1 MLNVFRLPQG
11 QEFDTMTGT
20 QTSATTALTHTHAYP
35 TGLTWQGSA
44 ESVASDPAGIQA
56 ALLGFNEPVH
66 IVALPQGL
74 GVSNVGAAQPGMNG
88 KAPQLLG
95 VLPPLGIEDL
105 GDTGFRSQYGVRC
118 AYYAGAMANAIASTR
133 MVIALGKA
141 GLLGSFGAAGVI
153 PARLEG
159 AIHEIQTALPD
170 GPYAF
175 NLINSPNEP
184 AMERGA
190 AELYLKHGVSTV
202 EASAYLDI
210 TLPLVHYRV
219 AGLKADD
226 DGKIVARNRIIAK
239 LSRKEVAARFLSPA
253 PKDILDQLVAE
264 GKITANQAL
273 WSQQFPM
280 ADDITAE
287 ADSGGHTDNRPL
299 VLLLPAILALRDEL
313 QARYQY
319 ATVPRVGAAGG
330 IATPHAAYAA
340 FAMGAAFIATGSVNQ
355 ACVEAGASEHTR
367 NLLAQA
373 GMADVIMAPAADMFE
388 MGVKVQVLRR
398 GTMFGPRA
406 LKLYELYS
414 RYGSI
419 EEIPADERE
428 KLEKTVFKRELN
440 AIWADT
446 VAFFTERDPRQ
457 IERANA
463 DPRQKM
469 ALIFRWYLGLSSR
482 WSNSGEKGREMD
494 YQIWCGPAM
503 GAFNDWVR
511 GTYLEKPENR
521 SVTDVAL
528 QLLTGAAYLTRLR
541 QLAAFGVKTAAGL
554 EHYTPN
560 RAL

>member
-1 MLNVFRLPQG
+1 
-11 QEFDTMTGT
+11 MTGT
-20 QTSATTALTHTHAYP
+20 LTSAVPSALTSSQTHP
-35 TGLTWQGSA
+35 TGLTWQGPV
-44 ESVASDPAGIQA
+44 ESVASDPSGIQN
-56 ALLGFNEPVH
+56 ALLQFNQPVY
-66 IVALPQGL
+66 IVATPQGVGIAAAGAVKP
-74 GVSNVGAAQPGMNG
+74 GVNG
-88 KAPQLLG
+88 NAPQFLG
-95 VLPPLGIEDL
+95 MLHPLGIEDL
-105 GDTGFRSQYGVRC
+105 GDAGFRRQYGVRC

-133 MVIALGKA
+133 MVIALGKV
-141 GLLGSFGAAGVI
+141 GLLGSFGAAGVV
-153 PARLEG
+153 PARLEA
-159 AIHEIQTALPD
+159 AIHEIQSALPD

-190 AELYLKHGVSTV
+190 AELYLKHGVHTV
-202 EASAYLDI
+202 EASAYVDI
-210 TLPLVHYRV
+210 TPPLVLYRA
-219 AGLKADD
+219 AGLELGV
-226 DGKIVARNRIIAK
+226 DGKIIARNRIIAK
-239 LSRKEVAARFLSPA
+239 LSRKEVATRFLSPA

-264 GKITANQAL
+264 GKITPEQAQ
-273 WSQQFPM
+273 WAQHFPM
-280 ADDITAE
+280 ADDITVE

-299 VLLLPAILALRDEL
+299 VLMLPAILALRDEL

-319 ATVPRVGAAGG
+319 AAVPRVGAAGG

-367 NLLAQA
+367 KLLAQA

-482 WSNSGEKGREMD
+482 WSNAGEKGRELD
-494 YQIWCGPAM
+494 YQIWCGPSM

-511 GTYLEKPENR
+511 GTYLEQAENR
-521 SVTDVAL
+521 SVTDVANH
-528 QLLTGAAYLTRLR
+528 LLTGAAYLTRLR
-541 QLAAFGVKTAAGL
+541 QLTAFGIKTAPGL
-554 EHYTPN
+554 EHYTPT
-560 RAL
+560 RRL